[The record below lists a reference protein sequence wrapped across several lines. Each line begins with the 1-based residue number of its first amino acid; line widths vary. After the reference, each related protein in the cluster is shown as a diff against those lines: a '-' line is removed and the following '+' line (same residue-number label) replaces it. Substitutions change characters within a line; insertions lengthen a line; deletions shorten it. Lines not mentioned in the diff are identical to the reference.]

1 MSLYMVSPLVWVMSR
16 PLDTAGMKKLTP
28 WLAGLFVLTLRL
40 TCRFR
45 YNNDP
50 RQLLN
55 RDGVNHLVAGYHA
68 VQIAG
73 VLGAEPGV
81 GTMVSRSKDGELVVP
96 GLKLIGHVPL
106 RGSSGTSDKGGLEA
120 LQTLIEYVR
129 GGKPVM
135 LTVDGPR
142 GPRGKAH
149 KGISLLARK
158 TKTPVVGVLAIP
170 TRRWILSKTWDRLQI
185 PKPFC
190 TIDYYFSDLIYPQR
204 GESLSGLTQRIEI
217 ALDELEKK
225 HDPDEGYRERP
236 KRRSRRQSTVQ
247 QKAA

>member
-1 MSLYMVSPLVWVMSR
+1 MVETREWVVPR

-106 RGSSGTSDKGGLEA
+106 RGSSGTSEKGGLAA
-120 LQTLIEYVR
+120 LQTLVEYVR

-149 KGISLLARK
+149 KGLGLLARK
-158 TKTPVVGVLAIP
+158 TKTPIIGVLAVP
-170 TRRWILSKTWDRLQI
+170 SRRWILANTWDRLQI

-190 TIDYYFSDLIYPQR
+190 TIDYYFSELIYPQHD
-204 GESLSGLTQRIEI
+204 ESLSQLTNRIEI
-217 ALDELEKK
+217 ALDKMEKE
-225 HDPDEGYRERP
+225 HDPDEGNREP
-236 KRRSRRQSTVQ
+236 AKRTSRRRRVTKQ
-247 QKAA
+247 QAA

>member
-1 MSLYMVSPLVWVMSR
+1 MVLHELWAVPR
-16 PLDTAGMKKLTP
+16 HLDIAGMKKLIP

-55 RDGVNHLVAGYHA
+55 HDGVNHLVAGYHA

-73 VLGAEPGV
+73 VLGAEPGA

-106 RGSSGTSDKGGLEA
+106 RGSSGSSEKGGLAA
-120 LQTLIEYVR
+120 LQVLMDYVEE
-129 GGKPVM
+129 GNPVM

-142 GPRGKAH
+142 DPRQ
-149 KGISLLARK
+149 SSQRNQLAGSQNENADCWCWRS
-158 TKTPVVGVLAIP
+158 
-170 TRRWILSKTWDRLQI
+170 RRGGGFSSKTWDRLQI

-190 TIDYYFSDLIYPQR
+190 TIDYYFSDLIYPTR
-204 GESLSGLTQRIEI
+204 GESLGDLTRRIEI

-225 HDPDEGYRERP
+225 HDPAEGYREP
-236 KRRSRRQSTVQ
+236 AKRRPHQ
-247 QKAA
+247 QNLSQQQAA

>member
-1 MSLYMVSPLVWVMSR
+1 MVETREWVVPR

-28 WLAGLFVLTLRL
+28 WLAGFFVLMLRL

-55 RDGVNHLVAGYHA
+55 RDGINHLVAGYHA

-81 GTMVSRSKDGELVVP
+81 GTMVSRSKDGDLVVP

-106 RGSSGTSDKGGLEA
+106 RGSSGSSDKGGLAA
-120 LQTLIEYVR
+120 LQILREYVQS
-129 GGKPVM
+129 GKPVM

-158 TKTPVVGVLAIP
+158 TKTPIVGVLAIP
-170 TRRWILSKTWDRLQI
+170 TRRWILSNTWDRLQI

-190 TIDYYFSDLIYPQR
+190 TIDYYFSDLIYPKR
-204 GESLSGLTQRIEI
+204 GESLNDLTGRIEV

-236 KRRSRRQSTVQ
+236 KRRSRRQRVAEQ
-247 QKAA
+247 QAA

>member
-1 MSLYMVSPLVWVMSR
+1 MVRHELWAVPR
-16 PLDTAGMKKLTP
+16 HLDIAGMKKLIP

-55 RDGVNHLVAGYHA
+55 HDGVNHLVAGYHA

-73 VLGAEPGV
+73 VLGAEPGA

-106 RGSSGTSDKGGLEA
+106 RGSSGSSEKGGLAA
-120 LQTLIEYVR
+120 LQVLMDYVEE
-129 GGKPVM
+129 GNPVM

-158 TKTPVVGVLAIP
+158 TKTPIVGVLAIP

-190 TIDYYFSDLIYPQR
+190 TIDYYFSDLIYPTR
-204 GESLSGLTQRIEI
+204 GESLGDLTRRIEI

-225 HDPDEGYRERP
+225 HDPAEGYREP
-236 KRRSRRQSTVQ
+236 AKRRPHQ
-247 QKAA
+247 QNLSQQQAA

>member
-1 MSLYMVSPLVWVMSR
+1 MR
-16 PLDTAGMKKLTP
+16 KLTP

-45 YNNDP
+45 YHNDP

-55 RDGVNHLVAGYHA
+55 RDGTNHLVAGLHA

-81 GTMVSRSKDGELVVP
+81 GTMVSRSVDGELIVP
-96 GLKLIGHVPL
+96 ALRIIGHVPL
-106 RGSSGTSDKGGLEA
+106 RGSSGSSDKGGLAA
-120 LQTLIEYVR
+120 LQVLIEYVLS
-129 GGKPVM
+129 GKPVM

-149 KGISLLARK
+149 KGLSLLARR
-158 TKTPVVGVLAIP
+158 TKTPIIGVLAVP
-170 TRRWILSKTWDRLQI
+170 SRRWILANTWDRLQI

-190 TIDYYFSDLIYPQR
+190 TIDYYFSELIFPQR
-204 GESLSGLTQRIEI
+204 GESLNQLTKRIEI
-217 ALDELEKK
+217 ALDQMEKE
-225 HDPDEGYRERP
+225 HDPAEGNREP
-236 KRRSRRQSTVQ
+236 AKRSSRRQV
-247 QKAA
+247 AAKKQAA